1 MKISI
6 VIPTYNESENIIEI
20 SKDIEKI
27 FSKLKYDYE
36 QIIIDNS
43 STDGTIQ
50 IIKNLAKENKN
61 IKVIIN
67 SRNYGHI
74 RSPFYGILQSS
85 GDATIFMAADY
96 QDPPELIYEYI
107 KLWEQGKKVIL
118 AKKNHLMK
126 IDLSLIYE
134 KFSIEY

>member
-85 GDATIFMAADY
+85 GDANIFMAADY

-107 KLWEQGKKVIL
+107 KLWEQGKKV
-118 AKKNHLMK
+118 N
-126 IDLSLIYE
+126 
-134 KFSIEY
+134 